1 MIILSID
8 SGIERT
14 GYAIFENSKY
24 VTSALI
30 FTNKKRKTAER
41 FQQIYLELEKIV
53 KKFKP
58 SVIVLEKLFFFKNQ
72 KTIVMVGQA
81 QGVILLLAAQYHIEA
96 LFLTPPQIK
105 QIVTGYGQSD
115 KKNIQKML
123 RLSLGLSQELE
134 QDDRAD
140 AIATAFAYCCMKK
153 NLLDY

>member
-72 KTIVMVGQA
+72 KTFIEVA
-81 QGVILLLAAQYHIEA
+81 QTQGIPLLLAGQKSIEVV
-96 LFLTPPQIK
+96 FLTPLQIK
-105 QIVTGYGQSD
+105 EIITGYGRAD
-115 KKNIQKML
+115 KEAVQKML
-123 RLSLGLSQELE
+123 RLELNLKIK
-134 QDDRAD
+134 QDDEAD
-140 AIATAFAYCCMKK
+140 AIACGYAYSQLIRT
-153 NLLDY
+153 NLT